1 MSKTVQYYELN
12 ETNDKRIYLEIE
24 EDDDFVTKDMIK
36 KNKIVY
42 QQKLCLGLLPEEVI
56 HKIQTYMINE
66 SIESI
71 RPHFEERINYYNENY
86 NLENYEHNHPMYQ
99 QRMLERN
106 RDKERRY
113 LIGELCQWGEDDMR
127 VWALWENNC
136 PFSNAGKI
144 DYIKRWKYKSSTHT
158 NDMKDLQERYR
169 MRGIEVLYLNDNT
182 NNLMNNNCW
191 SKSDKQFGIKEL
203 KNFCK
208 MNGLKKY
215 SKLKKVDLIK
225 LLMTI

>member
-1 MSKTVQYYELN
+1 
-12 ETNDKRIYLEIE
+12 
-24 EDDDFVTKDMIK
+24 
-36 KNKIVY
+36 
-42 QQKLCLGLLPEEVI
+42 
-56 HKIQTYMINE
+56 
-66 SIESI
+66 
-71 RPHFEERINYYNENY
+71 
-86 NLENYEHNHPMYQ
+86 
-99 QRMLERN
+99 
-106 RDKERRY
+106 
-113 LIGELCQWGEDDMR
+113 
-127 VWALWENNC
+127 
-136 PFSNAGKI
+136 
-144 DYIKRWKYKSSTHT
+144 
-158 NDMKDLQERYR
+158 MKDLQERYR

>member
-1 MSKTVQYYELN
+1 MTGFYELKEMN
-12 ETNDKRIYLEIE
+12 NKRVFLEIE
-24 EDDDFVTKDMIK
+24 EDDDFVTKNMIK
-36 KNKIVY
+36 KNKIYY
-42 QQKLCLGLLPEEVI
+42 QENLCLGLFPEEVI

-86 NLENYEHNHPMYQ
+86 NIGTHYEHHNQIYA
-99 QRMLERN
+99 LEKN
-106 RDKERRY
+106 KDKERRY

-127 VWALWENNC
+127 VWALWKNNC

-144 DYIKRWKYKSSTHT
+144 DYIKRWKYKSSTPT

-169 MRGIEVLYLNDNT
+169 VGGIEVLHFNKL
-182 NNLMNNNCW
+182 W
-191 SKSDKQFGIKEL
+191 SKFDKQFGIKEL